1 MAPGRVVHHRGYI
14 HPQRRLTWAAETLPP
29 RAVEYD
35 EKQDLVRIP
44 MEIGQS
50 ESLVAE
56 VPRRSEAVQC
66 AHYITKKPGR
76 GRNSTRNEAGT
87 SAFDLRL
94 WALRRHTL
102 SATSVVP
109 IPHRAAR
116 YCKRCGAAREV
127 TAKA

>member
-56 VPRRSEAVQC
+56 VQVAFAHIAPKQC
-66 AHYITKKPGR
+66 
-76 GRNSTRNEAGT
+76 NM
-87 SAFDLRL
+87 RL
-94 WALRRHTL
+94 YYEKIGAWAEFHE
-102 SATSVVP
+102 
-109 IPHRAAR
+109 
-116 YCKRCGAAREV
+116 K
-127 TAKA
+127 

>member
-56 VPRRSEAVQC
+56 VPRSSEAMQYAAVLR
-66 AHYITKKPGR
+66 KNR
-76 GRNSTRNEAGT
+76 GVGGIPREMKREPVPSIFGYGLFAGT
-87 SAFDLRL
+87 R
-94 WALRRHTL
+94 
-102 SATSVVP
+102 
-109 IPHRAAR
+109 
-116 YCKRCGAAREV
+116 
-127 TAKA
+127 